1 MLSRHAE
8 SLFWMGRYI
17 ERAAYITRMLDVA
30 YNKQL
35 EHSGRSS
42 DQVWRDLLRVLYL
55 EDAYLEA
62 HGDDVS
68 TGSVNTFLVFD
79 RTNRSSV
86 ISSMAEARTNVMNV
100 RDIVPIELLEAIN
113 RLYTRVASGALERFS
128 ERSPHEIYETVTEL
142 CRAVTGSIEEAMT
155 RDDGY
160 RFLVMGR
167 MLERAEM
174 TCRMIDV
181 NRTVSGRDGS
191 SWMTVLRSVSGFHAF
206 TRTHGPLAPADRVV
220 RFMLLDRAFPFGVFH
235 SLQQAATLAGEVAG
249 AGAWKSPG
257 VGGRLR
263 ADLEFA
269 EIPAVDSPALE
280 ALLAQIEAGI
290 REMSEAV
297 HNDLY
302 QFGGDPQLYSFE
314 AL

>member
-8 SLFWMGRYI
+8 SLFWIGRYI

-35 EHSGRSS
+35 EHSGRPA
-42 DQVWRDLLRVLYL
+42 DLVWRDLLRVLYL
-55 EDAYLEA
+55 EDAHLEA
-62 HGDDVS
+62 HGEDLS
-68 TGSVNTFLVFD
+68 TGSINTFLVFD

-86 ISSMAEARTNVMNV
+86 VASVTEARTNVMNV

-113 RLYTRVASGALERFS
+113 RLHTRLLSGALEGLS
-128 ERSPHEIYETVTEL
+128 ERSPHEIYETVTEQ
-142 CRAVTGSIEEAMT
+142 CRAVTGSIDEAMT

-206 TRTHGPLAPADRVV
+206 TRAHGPLAPADRVI
-220 RFMLLDRAFPFGVFH
+220 RFMLVDPAFPFGVLH
-235 SLQQAATLAGEVAG
+235 SLQRAARLAGEVAG
-249 AGAWKSPG
+249 AGAWKSPR
-257 VGGRLR
+257 VAGRLQ

-269 EIPAVDSPALE
+269 DIPGVDSPALE
-280 ALLAQIEAGI
+280 AMLEQIEAGI
-290 REMSEAV
+290 REASEAV